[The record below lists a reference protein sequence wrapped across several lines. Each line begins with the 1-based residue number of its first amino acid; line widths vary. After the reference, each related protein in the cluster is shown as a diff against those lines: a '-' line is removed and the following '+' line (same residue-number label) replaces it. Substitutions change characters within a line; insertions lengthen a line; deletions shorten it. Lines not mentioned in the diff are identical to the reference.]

1 MTHFSGSYLASD
13 VEFLLQKLHIPT
25 VDVLE
30 KERLIQTGQKHYS
43 QMLSEEPRPSVLH
56 QQLYQQALA
65 MVHYVLL
72 KTFKPLP

>member
-43 QMLSEEPRPSVLH
+43 QMLSEEPRPLCIASTTLSTSLS
-56 QQLYQQALA
+56 QW
-65 MVHYVLL
+65 
-72 KTFKPLP
+72 